1 MARLAQGLQVSF
13 VVGAAVIKGQ
23 DVVDFLS
30 WRHPSVCFALFAER
44 VGCDEAVP
52 DFASGMTITLVDLR
66 VALVATVGS
75 LMFSR
80 VRLAVAFYGKLRAA
94 GVGASRGWLC
104 WHRL

>member
-1 MARLAQGLQVSF
+1 MQVSF

-66 VALVATVGS
+66 VALVSAVGS
-75 LMFSR
+75 LVLCRMYLT
-80 VRLAVAFYGKLRAA
+80 VAVG
-94 GVGASRGWLC
+94 
-104 WHRL
+104 